1 MLIHGITTDDEV
13 YCQFLRSELHR
24 LPGPAKASY
33 SALVKNPD
41 IKDRKQNSSR
51 RLGLFDLRY
60 PLLAQLPDPLHW
72 HIATLQTDDLEK
84 LRLIR
89 NCGWDD
95 KAPGNQLG
103 HIRFP
108 AAFDD
113 NDRRKITAILESLT
127 APDSDKTLIL
137 IAQAIEGPFTILDGN
152 HRATAMMIAKRKGIF
167 TEADVK
173 AYVGVSPRMPMCI
186 WFA

>member
-1 MLIHGITTDDEV
+1 VLIQRIATDDEV
-13 YCQFLRSELHR
+13 YCQFLGSELHR
-24 LPGPAKASY
+24 FPGAARADY

-41 IKDRKQNSSR
+41 INDRYQNWRR
-51 RLGLFDLRY
+51 RLGLFGVRY
-60 PLLAQLPDPLHW
+60 PLLAQLPSPLDW
-72 HIATLQTDDLEK
+72 HTATLQPGDLEK

-103 HIRFP
+103 RVHFP
-108 AAFDD
+108 GAFPESDQK
-113 NDRRKITAILESLT
+113 KIAAILKSLS

-137 IAQAIEGPFTILDGN
+137 IAQATGGPFTILDGN
-152 HRATAMMIAKRKGIF
+152 HRATAMMLAKRKGTF